1 MENTTRKTK
10 QKKKERNTQTPTRNT
25 DNITDRPMST
35 TRQTLTTTTKLQI
48 YNSYLNTLI
57 SADDDDDADVGK
69 KYTILFYLVVV
80 MTQKIV

>member
-1 MENTTRKTK
+1 MMLPAHTLLLWKTQQEK
-10 QKKKERNTQTPTRNT
+10 QNKKKERNTQTPTRNT

-57 SADDDDDADVGK
+57 SADDDDDGDVEK
-69 KYTILFYLVVV
+69 KNTQFYF
-80 MTQKIV
+80 I